1 MKIKFTEDN
10 DLRKLPTLATNKSA
24 AYDLYVPKDT
34 VIEEGRNIVPLGF
47 CMELDP
53 GTAAEIH
60 PRSGHASKGMEGYEI
75 IPKIFSKTGIYGV
88 EQIEEGQYASLTP
101 ARMNADVEYGLIDE
115 DYRNE
120 CGVIV
125 INNGCPFLVKR
136 GSRIAQMLLISVVKA
151 QMEVVDE
158 LSETD
163 RKGGFGHTGN

>member
-1 MKIKFTEDN
+1 MKIKFTQDN
-10 DLRKLPTLATNKSA
+10 DLKKLPVPATNKSA

-34 VIEEGRNIVPLGF
+34 VIKRGRNVVPLGF

-53 GTAAEIH
+53 DTAAEIH

-75 IPKIFSKTGIYGV
+75 IQKTYTSINGLEV
-88 EQIEEGQYASLTP
+88 NQVSEGQYASLTP
-101 ARMNADVEYGLIDE
+101 SRMNADVEYGLIDE

-125 INNGCPFLVKR
+125 INNDNDFLVKR
-136 GSRIAQMLLISVVKA
+136 GSRIAQMKLIHVVKSPIA
-151 QMEVVDE
+151 VVDE